1 MSIESSFCF
10 ALDAAALEVRGQF
23 DQLQYC
29 ELKKA
34 IVLNDMLLIE
44 DDAPA
49 IGCPQGAE
57 DRSWFKKLREGVMVH
72 KDQVLDDPRAVA
84 AYLTF
89 NGHHLIRPPSKI
101 AARGGRR

>member
-1 MSIESSFCF
+1 MTKIESEEYSNMSIESSLCF

-34 IVLNDMLLIE
+34 IVLNDMLLVE

-49 IGCPQGAE
+49 IGRPQGAE
-57 DRSWFKKLREGVMVH
+57 DRSWFEKLQEGG
-72 KDQVLDDPRAVA
+72 DGAQRSGP
-84 AYLTF
+84 
-89 NGHHLIRPPSKI
+89 G
-101 AARGGRR
+101 